1 MTNEINKDSS
11 ITNSK
16 DDFLEWM
23 TQRNV
28 TYGWDALV
36 AFDRATI
43 NTVFQEQYIRH
54 YGGGKRF
61 PVFSTSIPLLQ
72 GLTRALSSIEMGPP
86 QVSFADSSIE
96 KEAPVVQVTVPIVS
110 GLETKLTYGINDY
123 VTLESI
129 NDINVLQSPT
139 VTGVLNFKDVK
150 QVGTVGMITLDLKDG
165 TYKLNLGQT
174 NWEMTEGGKAFKEQ
188 FDLWSDEE
196 SQWVVNTII
205 RNTGPLAVE
214 RFNLRSQRKSAV
226 AVRSDAEYGD
236 GAVVAFVRMEGA
248 KMIGSYPSE
257 EDEIRYLVPDDQG
270 DRYSATI
277 LIHDARLLYALI
289 KNVFMGPDY
298 VGSATL
304 ERAPF
309 EYHLITENERNKL
322 VVDTA
327 SLNLRLGKGFYET
340 APTPN
345 TRASCRDTRTPVG
358 AGQSKL
364 SFEIEQPNASNNH
377 KTGVLMRIELV
388 DAEVELTTY
397 KVPNNVD
404 LVETKVQMS
413 GSMIARYQLNFNN
426 AGQSIS
432 LTRLSET
439 ISNISIKPYQFQSST
454 NTWAELQ
461 PHLHAVAEVFFRYL
475 ADLNDRATDITT
487 FPLTNLLFGRPYTT
501 VLAEATLVQDSVMFG
516 HIAPNKL
523 EFTLSTPQPVLLQ
536 GSVHQFALSNP
547 DVNVT
552 WRLSNIHGETSH
564 LGSINGSGRYVAPS
578 AAAISGSQL
587 RVVVTATAGQTTASA
602 LVTVV
607 KKSME
612 LSPRM
617 ASVKVGP
624 EGFIKPTAKG
634 LLGITPVWGSV
645 PAGRGQLEAVPGE
658 PDARYYRPV
667 GAPTQGVI
675 VDVVPITVTAGG
687 VTETS
692 HVVVM
697 HQDNAALK
705 PIAKNFTSR
714 TVELDIPI
722 PSASASASASASGG
736 SSSSSSDSEVEWK
749 VVAGS
754 ATIDSRGVLTAD
766 ADPAVPFVV
775 VTAVADVTN
784 PWIVIW
790 GYVVLSLPLAPF
802 PPEPSP
808 GASRLTVSLD

>member
-16 DDFLEWM
+16 DDLLEWM
-23 TQRNV
+23 SQRNV
-28 TYGWDALV
+28 TFGWDALV

-54 YGGGKRF
+54 YGDGKRF
-61 PVFSTSIPLLQ
+61 PVFSTSIRLLQ

-110 GLETKLTYGINDY
+110 GLETTLTYGINDY

-150 QVGTVGMITLDLKDG
+150 RVGTVGVITLDLKDG

-196 SQWVVNTII
+196 TQWVVNRII
-205 RNTGPLAVE
+205 RNIGPLAVDH
-214 RFNLRSQRKSAV
+214 FTIRSQRKSAV

-236 GAVVAFVRMEGA
+236 GAVVAFVGMDDPKTIA
-248 KMIGSYPSE
+248 SYPSA
-257 EDEIRYLVPDDQG
+257 EDELRYLVPDDQG

-277 LIHDARLLYALI
+277 IVQDARLLFSLI
-289 KNVFMGPDY
+289 KNIFMGPHPKGGY
-298 VGSATL
+298 TL
-304 ERAPF
+304 EPTPF
-309 EYHLITENERNKL
+309 EYHLITENERNTI
-322 VVDTA
+322 VVDEG
-327 SLNLRLGKGFYET
+327 SLRLNAGGHGFHET
-340 APTPN
+340 EPTPN
-345 TRASCRDTRTPVG
+345 TRASCRSTHTPVG
-358 AGQSKL
+358 AGQSKV
-364 SFEIEQPNASNNH
+364 SFEIEQANASNNH
-377 KTGVLMRIELV
+377 KTCVLMRIELV

-413 GSMIARYQLNFNN
+413 GSMIARYQLDLNN

-439 ISNISIKPYQFQSST
+439 ISNISLKPYQFQSST
-454 NTWAELQ
+454 NTWAQVE
-461 PHLHAVAEVFFRYL
+461 PHLRETAEIFFRYL
-475 ADLNDRATDITT
+475 ADLNDLATDITT

-501 VLAEATLVQDSVMFG
+501 VLAEATLAQDSVMFG

-564 LGSINGSGRYVAPS
+564 LGSIDGSGRYEAPS

-587 RVVVTATAGQTTASA
+587 RIVVTATAGQITASA

-612 LSPRM
+612 VSPRM

-624 EGFIKPTAKG
+624 EGFIKLTAKG
-634 LLGITPVWGSV
+634 LLGVTPVWGSV
-645 PAGRGQLEAVPGE
+645 PAGRGELEAVPGE
-658 PDARYYRPV
+658 PDARYFRPPSV
-667 GAPTQGVI
+667 PTQGVI
-675 VDVVPITVTAGG
+675 VDVVPISVTGGG

-722 PSASASASASASGG
+722 PSASGGG
-736 SSSSSSDSEVEWK
+736 SNSDSEVEWK

-784 PWIVIW
+784 PWVVIW

-802 PPEPSP
+802 PPEPQPS
-808 GASRLTVSLD
+808 ASRLTVSLD

>member
-1 MTNEINKDSS
+1 MINEINKHSS

-16 DDFLEWM
+16 DDLLEWM
-23 TQRNV
+23 SQRNV
-28 TYGWDALV
+28 TCGWDALV
-36 AFDRATI
+36 AFDRATV
-43 NTVFQEQYIRH
+43 NTIFQEQYIRH
-54 YGGGKRF
+54 YGNGKRF
-61 PVFSTSIPLLQ
+61 PVFSSSIPLLQ
-72 GLTRALSSIEMGPP
+72 GLTRSLSSIEMGPP

-96 KEAPVVQVTVPIVS
+96 QEAPVVQVTLPIVS
-110 GLETKLTYGINDY
+110 GLETTLTYGINDY
-123 VTLESI
+123 ITVESI
-129 NDINVLQSPT
+129 NNINVLQSPT

-150 QVGTVGMITLDLKDG
+150 QVGTVGVITLDLKDG

-174 NWEMTEGGKAFKEQ
+174 NWEMTEGGKAIKEQ

-196 SQWVVNTII
+196 TQWVVNKII
-205 RNTGPLAVE
+205 RNTGSLAVE
-214 RFNLRSQRKSAV
+214 RFAIRSQRKSAV

-248 KMIGSYPSE
+248 QTKDSYPSTE
-257 EDEIRYLVPDDQG
+257 EEMRYLVPDDQG
-270 DRYSATI
+270 DRYTTTVVI
-277 LIHDARLLYALI
+277 QDARLLFTLI
-289 KNVFMGPDY
+289 KHVFMGPHPIGDY
-298 VGSATL
+298 TL
-304 ERAPF
+304 ERTPF
-309 EYHLITENERNKL
+309 EYHLINENNRNKL
-322 VVDTA
+322 VVDEG
-327 SLNLRLGKGFYET
+327 SLRLKAGGHGFHET

-345 TRASCRDTRTPVG
+345 TRASCRSTHTPVG
-358 AGQSKL
+358 PGQSTV

-377 KTGVLMRIELV
+377 KMGVLMRIELV

-439 ISNISIKPYQFQSST
+439 ISNISLKPYQFQSST
-454 NTWAELQ
+454 NTWAQVE
-461 PHLHAVAEVFFRYL
+461 PHLRQVTEIFFKYL
-475 ADLNDRATDITT
+475 ADLNDLATDITT

-501 VLAEATLVQDSVMFG
+501 VLAEATLAQDSVMFG

-536 GSVHQFALSNP
+536 GGVHQFALSNP

-552 WRLSNIHGETSH
+552 WRLDNLRGETSH
-564 LGSINGSGRYVAPS
+564 PGSINQSGQYTAPS
-578 AAAISGSQL
+578 AKDIPGSQL

-602 LVTVV
+602 LITVV

-624 EGFIKPTAKG
+624 EGVIKLTAKG
-634 LLGITPVWGSV
+634 LPGVTPVWGSV
-645 PAGRGQLEAVPGE
+645 PAGRGELEAVPGE
-658 PDARYYRPV
+658 PDARYFHPPRV
-667 GAPTQGVI
+667 PTQGVI
-675 VDVVPITVTAGG
+675 VDVVPISVTGGG

-722 PSASASASASASGG
+722 PSASGG
-736 SSSSSSDSEVEWK
+736 GSSSSSDSEVEWK

-775 VTAVADVTN
+775 VTAVADVAN
-784 PWIVIW
+784 PWVVIW

-802 PPEPSP
+802 PPEPQPS
-808 GASRLTVSLD
+808 ASRLTVSLD